1 MASEPAPPKQAKANG
16 KPQPTAGHV
25 DAISEMFTQFQ
36 LAYHN
41 QFHKAFANDEQITMA
56 KQLWLRS
63 LSDLSP
69 EQIRLGT
76 QRIIRESTFLPN
88 LHSIREYCQPPLA
101 TLGLPQPHAAYIEAC
116 RAASPKTEQDW
127 SHPAVYLAGKA
138 SDWYFLASNTEA
150 VARPVFERN
159 YQIFCERVIN
169 GEQLAMP
176 EQKAIPEKITKPLNS
191 EEQQQRMA
199 AMRKELGI

>member
-1 MASEPAPPKQAKANG
+1 MASEAATTDGQ
-16 KPQPTAGHV
+16 PQPTAAHA

-56 KQLWLRS
+56 KQLWLTS

-69 EQIRLGT
+69 QQIREGT
-76 QRIIRESTFLPN
+76 RRIIRESTFLPN

-101 TLGLPQPHAAYIEAC
+101 ALGLPEPYAAYVEAC
-116 RAASPKTEQDW
+116 RAASPKAEQNW

-138 SDWYFLASNTEA
+138 SDWFFLASNSES

-159 YQIFCERVIN
+159 YAILCARVSA
-169 GEQLAMP
+169 GEQLDMP
-176 EQKAIPEKITKPLNS
+176 VHKAIPETLNS
-191 EEQQQRMA
+191 PLSPEEKQRRMA
-199 AMRKELGI
+199 ELRKKLGF